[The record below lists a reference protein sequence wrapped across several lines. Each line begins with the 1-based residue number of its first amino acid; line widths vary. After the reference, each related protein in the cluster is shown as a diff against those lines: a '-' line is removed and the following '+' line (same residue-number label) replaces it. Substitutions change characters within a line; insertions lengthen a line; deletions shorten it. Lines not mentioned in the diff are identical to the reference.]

1 MDDGAA
7 VPAVTPATS
16 TIAIQRAAG
25 GCLWP
30 KPQWVL
36 DAEQDASLDFVGR
49 EWARAAAQP
58 GAWFDHALADK
69 IVAMWPK
76 YFRHTEGRF
85 YNKPFNLA
93 TWQEAIVRLL
103 VGWKTVDGFRLYRR
117 LLLWVGKKNGKTEFL
132 AALALLFWVFD
143 REYGGQGFAFARNE
157 KQANIVFKK
166 MKTMIGMCPQLAAD
180 VQVFKKSL
188 YCSAMG
194 QALFELIA
202 GNAEG
207 RHGISASVIVGDE
220 MHEWRDEMLVTTL
233 HQSTAARSQPIELY
247 GSTAGFKGKGYGW
260 ELWEETLG
268 LIDGRLDDPTTL
280 AVIFAVPPDADWADE
295 KLWPLA
301 NPNIGI
307 SPTWQ
312 YLRAEAAKAKFN
324 PRLQANFKRYHLNQW
339 VSALTRWI
347 PVARWD
353 ACAADKAAWRRF
365 PELLKG
371 RECFSMLDLSKTRD
385 VTAEVH
391 LFAPLPDEDAI
402 WKVAF
407 RFFIPEETIEERVRR
422 DRVKYDEWRRMEALE
437 ATPGDWVDQA
447 YVKAAIQEDAKRY
460 QIKSHGYDP
469 WGATKLAQ
477 ELIEEGAPMIE
488 VRQGIQTLGE
498 ASADFE
504 RLVFAG
510 KIDHGGHPVMRWMIE
525 NVVLFNDRNG
535 NFKPD
540 KAKSSEKIDGV
551 VAAIGAL
558 SLATKPDA
566 GAGLTDFLANAVMR

>member
-1 MDDGAA
+1 
-7 VPAVTPATS
+7 
-16 TIAIQRAAG
+16 
-25 GCLWP
+25 
-30 KPQWVL
+30 
-36 DAEQDASLDFVGR
+36 
-49 EWARAAAQP
+49 
-58 GAWFDHALADK
+58 
-69 IVAMWPK
+69 
-76 YFRHTEGRF
+76 
-85 YNKPFNLA
+85 
-93 TWQEAIVRLL
+93 
-103 VGWKTVDGFRLYRR
+103 
-117 LLLWVGKKNGKTEFL
+117 
-132 AALALLFWVFD
+132 
-143 REYGGQGFAFARNE
+143 
-157 KQANIVFKK
+157 
-166 MKTMIGMCPQLAAD
+166 
-180 VQVFKKSL
+180 
-188 YCSAMG
+188 
-194 QALFELIA
+194 
-202 GNAEG
+202 
-207 RHGISASVIVGDE
+207 
-220 MHEWRDEMLVTTL
+220 MHEWRDDMLVTTL

-280 AVIFAVPPDADWADE
+280 AVIFAVPADADWSDE
-295 KLWPLA
+295 KFWPLA

-312 YLRAEAAKAKFN
+312 YLRTEAAKAKFN

-347 PVARWD
+347 PVTRWD
-353 ACAADKAAWRRF
+353 ACAKDNAAWRKF

-385 VTAEVH
+385 VTAEAH
-391 LFAPLPDEDAI
+391 LFAPIPKEHPCFRRDGDDTLWRI
-402 WKVAF
+402 AF
-407 RFFIPEETIEERVRR
+407 RFFIPEETIDERVKR

-447 YVKAAIQEDAKRY
+447 YVKSAIQEDAKRY
-460 QIKSHGYDP
+460 EIKSHGYDP

-525 NVVLFNDRNG
+525 NVVLYNDRNG

-558 SLATKPDA
+558 SLASKPASGENLDE
-566 GAGLTDFLANAVMR
+566 FLSNAVMR